1 MQTHAVELSQK
12 PLTIEELKEQIKK
25 NVVFKR
31 NEMPGGQSY
40 GMPICKAHLI
50 SEEIGVEIV
59 VNNYRNNFRNREL
72 AFTLFELALDE
83 LIRE

>member
-1 MQTHAVELSQK
+1 MSQVAVKLSQK

-31 NEMPGGQSY
+31 NEMPGGQSC

-83 LIRE
+83 LIR